1 MLHGLLHLVP
11 ARHAAPPGALDS
23 PQLFL
28 APIRLSDPT
37 LPPPLH
43 QTSVIQQP
51 QHLPTSAATSL
62 NLSGQ
67 ARSQTVH
74 ACALSHIPDMP
85 PVLLTVNSWG
95 HHLLLADSGVPPG
108 CSAPPPCCERDAK
121 RQHTCTPSSAVGTP
135 THRNIPIYFLT
146 QPPVGTLS
154 VASQRSHRSQCGIQS
169 SIPRRV
175 RQEPRL

>member
-1 MLHGLLHLVP
+1 MDSCTLYQHVMPYPREHLIPPSSFLLP
-11 ARHAAPPGALDS
+11 SGSRIPPS
-23 PQLFL
+23 
-28 APIRLSDPT
+28 
-37 LPPPLH
+37 
-43 QTSVIQQP
+43 
-51 QHLPTSAATSL
+51 PTSAS
-62 NLSGQ
+62 NLSDTAAAASSHLGCHIPEPQ
-67 ARSQTVH
+67 WPSSIPDCARLRPFPYSGH
-74 ACALSHIPDMP
+74 ATCALA
-85 PVLLTVNSWG
+85 VNSWG

-108 CSAPPPCCERDAK
+108 CSAPPPPCCERDAK